1 MYKIKTKGKQIMNT
15 GNVSK
20 QTMDEYIDTVFK
32 EIKAKFQKAKFNLDD
47 YQDLVAETVFEQ
59 YEYAKKEQNEDKVTI
74 EIGIHIGL
82 SRMVGYK
89 TRLKKSASYLL
100 LVAPAGIV
108 VQEKL
113 PTDDKEYV
121 RKRLKNRLKDLKDFE
136 LEVLAV
142 GKDEV
147 ILHYTDYPDP
157 SALKHFIAKTGVS
170 ALAQKG
176 IKSQALPNGNGIKF
190 IINRD
195 SEE

>member
-1 MYKIKTKGKQIMNT
+1 MNT

-20 QTMDEYIDTVFK
+20 QITDDYIDTVFK
-32 EIKAKFQKAKFNLDD
+32 EIKAKVQKVKLNLND
-47 YQDLVAETVFEQ
+47 YSDVVAEAVFEQ
-59 YEYAKKEQNEDKVTI
+59 YKQAKKEQNEDKVTL
-74 EIGIHIGL
+74 EVGIHIGI
-82 SRMVGYK
+82 SRMMSNT

-136 LEVLAV
+136 LEALAV

-157 SALKHFIAKTGVS
+157 SVLKHFIAKTGVS
-170 ALAQKG
+170 AFAQKG

-190 IINRD
+190 IVNR
-195 SEE
+195 EVEG

>member
-1 MYKIKTKGKQIMNT
+1 MST
-15 GNVSK
+15 NVSK
-20 QTMDEYIDTVFK
+20 QTMDDYIDTVFK
-32 EIKAKFQKAKFNLDD
+32 EIKDKFQKVKLNLDD
-47 YQDLVAETVFEQ
+47 YQDVVVETVFEQ
-59 YEYAKKEQNEDKVTI
+59 YEQAKKEQNEDKVAL
-74 EIGIHIGL
+74 EVGVWIGI
-82 SRMVGYK
+82 SRMMGYK
-89 TRLKKSASYLL
+89 TRLKKIESTLN

-136 LEVLAV
+136 LEALAV

-170 ALAQKG
+170 AFAQKG
-176 IKSQALPNGNGIKF
+176 IKSQALPGGNGIKF
-190 IINRD
+190 IVNR
-195 SEE
+195 EVEV

>member
-1 MYKIKTKGKQIMNT
+1 MST
-15 GNVSK
+15 NVSK
-20 QTMDEYIDTVFK
+20 QTMDDYIDTIFK
-32 EIKAKFQKAKFNLDD
+32 KIKARVQKAKLNLND
-47 YQDLVAETVFEQ
+47 YQDVVVETVFEQ
-59 YEYAKKEQNEDKVTI
+59 YEQAKKEQNEDKVAI
-74 EIGIHIGL
+74 EVGVWIGI
-82 SRMVGYK
+82 SRMMGYK
-89 TRLKKSASYLL
+89 TRLKKIESTLN

-136 LEVLAV
+136 LEALAI

-176 IKSQALPNGNGIKF
+176 IKSKALPSGNGIKF
-190 IINRD
+190 IVNRD

>member
-1 MYKIKTKGKQIMNT
+1 MST
-15 GNVSK
+15 NVSK
-20 QTMDEYIDTVFK
+20 QTMDDYIDTVFK
-32 EIKAKFQKAKFNLDD
+32 EIKAKVQKAKLNLND
-47 YQDLVAETVFEQ
+47 YQDVVVETVFEQ
-59 YEYAKKEQNEDKVTI
+59 YEQAKKEQSEDKVTI

-136 LEVLAV
+136 LEALAV

-147 ILHYTDYPDP
+147 ILHYTDYPDQ
-157 SALKHFIAKTGVS
+157 SALKHFVAKTGVS
-170 ALAQKG
+170 AFAQRG
-176 IKSQALPNGNGIKF
+176 IKSQAQPSGDGIKF
-190 IINRD
+190 IVNRD

>member
-1 MYKIKTKGKQIMNT
+1 MNT

-20 QTMDEYIDTVFK
+20 QTMDDYIDTVFK
-32 EIKAKFQKAKFNLDD
+32 EIKAKVQKAKFNLDD
-47 YQDLVAETVFEQ
+47 YRDLVAETVFEQ

-74 EIGIHIGL
+74 EICIYIGL
-82 SRMVGYK
+82 SRMMGYK

-157 SALKHFIAKTGVS
+157 SVLKHFIAKTGVS
-170 ALAQKG
+170 AFAQKG

-190 IINRD
+190 IVNR
-195 SEE
+195 EVEG

>member
-1 MYKIKTKGKQIMNT
+1 MST
-15 GNVSK
+15 NVSK

-32 EIKAKFQKAKFNLDD
+32 EIKAKVQKAKLNLDD

-59 YEYAKKEQNEDKVTI
+59 YEQAKKEQSEDKVVVI
-74 EIGIHIGL
+74 VGIQVDIGGPI
-82 SRMVGYK
+82 SNK
-89 TRLKKSASYLL
+89 TRLQKVTSTLVLSA
-100 LVAPAGIV
+100 PEGIV

-121 RKRLKNRLKDLKDFE
+121 RKRLRNRLKDLKDFE
-136 LEVLAV
+136 LEALAV
-142 GKDEV
+142 GKDQV

-157 SALKHFIAKTGVS
+157 SVLKHFVAKTGVS
-170 ALAQKG
+170 AFAQKG
-176 IKSQALPNGNGIKF
+176 IKSQAQPNGNGIKF

>member
-1 MYKIKTKGKQIMNT
+1 MNT

-32 EIKAKFQKAKFNLDD
+32 AIKDKFQKVKLNLDD
-47 YQDLVAETVFEQ
+47 YQDLVVETVFEQ
-59 YEYAKKEQNEDKVTI
+59 YEQAKKEQNEDKVAL
-74 EIGIHIGL
+74 EVGVWIGI
-82 SRMVGYK
+82 SRMMGYK
-89 TRLKKSASYLL
+89 TRLKKIESTLN

-136 LEVLAV
+136 LESLAV
-142 GKDEV
+142 AKDRV

-157 SALKHFIAKTGVS
+157 SVLKHFIAKTGVS
-170 ALAQKG
+170 AFAQKG
-176 IKSQALPNGNGIKF
+176 IKSQALPSGNGIKF
-190 IINRD
+190 IVNRG